1 MSQYFPKPYRRSDR
15 HINVKLDL
23 SSYVTQSDLK
33 NVICVYT
40 LTTKSNSAELKDEVD
55 KICIDK
61 LKAVPTDLSK
71 LSHIVDND
79 VVKKTVYVKLVAK
92 VNNIDTSGF
101 VLKTKYD
108 KDKSNLIKKSVISE
122 IGSKILS
129 TTDLLARVALTAVQN
144 KIPDV
149 SNLVKT
155 YYDAKISG
163 IESEILLQLII
174 INLKINIWWKDETK
188 RIREL
193 NVLL

>member
-1 MSQYFPKPYRRSDR
+1 M
-15 HINVKLDL
+15 VVDL
-23 SSYVTQSDLK
+23 L
-33 NVICVYT
+33 
-40 LTTKSNSAELKDEVD
+40 
-55 KICIDK
+55 
-61 LKAVPTDLSK
+61 
-71 LSHIVDND
+71 
-79 VVKKTVYVKLVAK
+79 
-92 VNNIDTSGF
+92 
-101 VLKTKYD
+101 TKYD
-108 KDKSNLIKKSVISE
+108 QDKFNLLKKLVNSE
-122 IGSKILS
+122 ISKILS
-129 TTDLLARVALTAVQN
+129 TTDLLARVPLTAVQN